1 MAGYQYGTT
10 RTTPAGQLRSVH
22 DQIESALQRLEHYQ
36 ARIAAVKKEDARVR
50 EAARRNRIRV
60 IKKEQRR
67 TRPSTPEEFQAEA
80 QAAYDKAM
88 RLHPDNA
95 EQGRFRRAAVMAEV
109 RDHEH
114 YGRKT
119 A

>member
-1 MAGYQYGTT
+1 MAYEYGAT
-10 RTTPAGQLRSVH
+10 RTTPMGQLRSVH

-36 ARIAAVKKEDARVR
+36 ERIAAVKKEDARVR
-50 EAARRNRIRV
+50 EAARRNRIRT
-60 IKKEQRR
+60 IEKAQRQRR
-67 TRPSTPEEFQAEA
+67 PPTPEEFHAEA

-95 EQGRFRRAAVMAEV
+95 EQGRFRRAAVMAEI
-109 RDHEH
+109 REHEH